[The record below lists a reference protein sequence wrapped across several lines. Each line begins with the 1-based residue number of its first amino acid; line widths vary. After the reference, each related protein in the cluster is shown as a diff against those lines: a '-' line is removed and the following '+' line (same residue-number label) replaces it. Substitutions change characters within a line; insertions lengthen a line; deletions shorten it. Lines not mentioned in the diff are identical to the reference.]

1 MTKFTEE
8 NIDSWENT
16 IRTSIPQLS
25 INTVI
30 FRFHDMKL
38 QYVAMQLV
46 HGNLWFIPGGYVY
59 QDECVTDAARRN
71 LFEQTQMHDLVLNE
85 FGTFGS
91 SDRRMNA
98 NTGGIEQLGMPED
111 ILEWIARRFVSIAYY
126 SVLTD
131 PDTAIKVSSLHS
143 DAKWLNIGDDD
154 ELAMDHSMIVAE
166 ARKALAKDLLS
177 KPLLLS
183 FMPEEFTIPELQK
196 LYEAILGRS
205 VDRGN
210 FRKRM
215 LKSGF
220 LIKTGQVK
228 GNARQRP
235 PELYHLH
242 RDNYLNSL
250 TEDVKLGF

>member
-1 MTKFTEE
+1 MTKLTEV

-16 IRTSIPQLS
+16 IHTSIPQLS

-30 FRFHDMKL
+30 FRFHKMEL
-38 QYVAMQLV
+38 QFVAMKLV
-46 HGNLWFIPGGYVY
+46 HGNLWFIPGGYVF
-59 QDECVTDAARRN
+59 QDESINDAARRN
-71 LFEQTQMHDLVLNE
+71 LFEQTQMHNLVLNE

-98 NTGGIEQLGMPED
+98 DTGGIEHLGIDEEVR
-111 ILEWIARRFVSIAYY
+111 EWITRRFVSVAYY
-126 SVLTD
+126 SIITD
-131 PDTAIKVSSLHS
+131 QNTEIMVSPMYSE
-143 DAKWLNIGDDD
+143 AKWLNIDDHD
-154 ELAMDHSMIVAE
+154 ALAMDHSLIVAA

-177 KPLLLS
+177 QPLLLS
-183 FMPEEFTIPELQK
+183 FMPEEFTMPELQK

-235 PELYHLH
+235 PELYQLH
-242 RDNYLNSL
+242 KDSYLSSL
-250 TEDVKLGF
+250 TDDVKLGF

>member
-1 MTKFTEE
+1 MTKFTQE
-8 NIDSWENT
+8 NIDSWEN
-16 IRTSIPQLS
+16 IIGKSIPQLS

-30 FRFHDMKL
+30 FRFHKMKL
-38 QYVAMQLV
+38 QYVAMKLV

-71 LFEQTQMHDLVLNE
+71 LFEQTQIHDLVLNE

-91 SDRRMNA
+91 RDRCMSAKSD
-98 NTGGIEQLGMPED
+98 GIERLGMPED
-111 ILEWIARRFVSIAYY
+111 VVEWITHRFVSIAYY
-126 SVLTD
+126 SVIAD
-131 PDTAIKVSSLHS
+131 PQTTISASSLYS
-143 DAKWLNIGDDD
+143 EAKWLNIEDNDA
-154 ELAMDHSMIVAE
+154 LAMDHDMILAE
-166 ARKALAKDLLS
+166 ARNALAKDLLS

-196 LYEAILGRS
+196 LYEAILGRT

-220 LIKTGQVK
+220 LIKTGLVK
-228 GNARQRP
+228 GDARQRP

-242 RDNYLNSL
+242 KDNYVNSL

>member
-8 NIDSWENT
+8 NIDTWENT
-16 IRTSIPQLS
+16 MRISIPQLS

-30 FRFHDMKL
+30 FRFHKMKL
-38 QYVAMQLV
+38 QYVAMKLV
-46 HGNLWFIPGGYVY
+46 HGNLWFIPGGYVH

-71 LFEQTQMHDLVLNE
+71 LFEQTQIHDLVLNE

-98 NTGGIEQLGMPED
+98 KSDGIEKLEMPEGV
-111 ILEWIARRFVSIAYY
+111 LEWITNRFVSIAYY
-126 SVLTD
+126 SVITD
-131 PDTAIKVSSLHS
+131 PYATITASPLYS
-143 DAKWLNIGDDD
+143 DAKWLNIEDDD
-154 ELAMDHSMIVAE
+154 ALAMDHSIIVAE

-183 FMPEEFTIPELQK
+183 FMPVEFTIPELQR
-196 LYEAILGRS
+196 LYEVILGRS
-205 VDRGN
+205 IDRGN

-220 LIKTGQVK
+220 LIKTGLVK

-242 RDNYLNSL
+242 KDNYINSL